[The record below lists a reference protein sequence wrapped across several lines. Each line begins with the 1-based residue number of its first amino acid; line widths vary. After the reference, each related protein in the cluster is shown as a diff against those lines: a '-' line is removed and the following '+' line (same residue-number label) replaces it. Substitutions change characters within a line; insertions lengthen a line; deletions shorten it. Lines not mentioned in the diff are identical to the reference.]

1 MAFAGVNYIA
11 VLVAAVAGFA
21 FGALWYTLLGKQW
34 MAAVGMTEQ
43 PKPSPL
49 PYVTAIFAQLVMAWT
64 LAGVVGH
71 FGEVVLPRALIIAG
85 LLWFGL
91 VLATMMVNHRFQSAR
106 WSLTLIDGG
115 HWLGV
120 LLIMGL
126 VIGLFGV

>member
-1 MAFAGVNYIA
+1 MAFAGVNYLA

-21 FGALWYTLLGKQW
+21 FGALWYGLLGKQW
-34 MAAVGMTEQ
+34 MAALGMTEQ
-43 PKPSPL
+43 PKPSAVPF
-49 PYVTAIFAQLVMAWT
+49 VTAFVAQLVMAWT

-71 FGEVVLPRALIIAG
+71 LGEVAVVRALITAG

-91 VLATMMVNHRFQSAR
+91 VLATMTVNHRFQGAG

-126 VIGLFGV
+126 VIGLFGI

>member
-1 MAFAGVNYIA
+1 MAFAGVNYQAI
-11 VLVAAVAGFA
+11 LVAAVAGFA
-21 FGALWYTLLGKQW
+21 FGALWYGLLGKRW
-34 MAAVGMTEQ
+34 MAALGMTEQ

-49 PYVTAIFAQLVMAWT
+49 PFVTAFVAQLVMAWT

-71 FGEVVLPRALIIAG
+71 LGEVAVSRALITAG

-91 VLATMMVNHRFQSAR
+91 VLATMVVNHRFQAAS

-120 LLIMGL
+120 LLIMVL
-126 VIGLFGV
+126 VIGLFGI